1 MEVCEKCYE
10 HHSLDPHQESLF
22 EEASS
27 RCNYNIISVYQIC
40 CEIGLPL
47 RKNIPYKCLRK
58 LKDSKSSTKRYLD
71 TNNSKV
77 IEFPRRSAFEIYYMN
92 ILIYSKIKLTEFP
105 DYELLKNIMVNLR
118 RVHIETGLME
128 GFSFFRDTE
137 L

>member
-1 MEVCEKCYE
+1 
-10 HHSLDPHQESLF
+10 
-22 EEASS
+22 
-27 RCNYNIISVYQIC
+27 
-40 CEIGLPL
+40 
-47 RKNIPYKCLRK
+47 
-58 LKDSKSSTKRYLD
+58 
-71 TNNSKV
+71 
-77 IEFPRRSAFEIYYMN
+77 MN